1 MAHPGVGHRK
11 DMVNVFLTP
20 APERR
25 TPTPLAPEMALLL
38 YGGHQRAAILKHPV
52 HDTPQ
57 GYVLGPGQLLS
68 SEDHQRL
75 VDFTAGTGLT
85 FTVPTTLATG
95 VHCVC
100 WWVPPHT
107 RPLLFDAKY
116 DAARSVARLSGQPVP
131 HPGLVF
137 IASPGTL
144 TVYAVRGDQRPTPAT
159 ALCHAPY
166 WNMFSTAQVCR
177 GTTRYPE
184 ACTPDTQD
192 AWETAFFQSVF
203 TGPSRTD
210 RYMNWSKSYEELL
223 DEARAQGAFPDSALL
238 DAGKTLADLA

>member
-1 MAHPGVGHRK
+1 MA
-11 DMVNVFLTP
+11 NVFLTP
-20 APERR
+20 APQRR
-25 TPTPLAPEMALLL
+25 TPTPLAPELALLI
-38 YGGHQRAAILKHPV
+38 YGNHQRSAILKHPV

-68 SEDHQRL
+68 REDHQRL

-85 FTVPTTLATG
+85 FTAPTTLATG
-95 VHCVC
+95 LHCVC
-100 WWVPPHT
+100 WWVPPHE

-116 DAARSVARLSGQPVP
+116 DAARTIARLSGVPVP

-137 IASPGTL
+137 TASRDGL
-144 TVYAVRGDQRPTPAT
+144 HVYAVRGDQRPTPDT

-177 GTTRYPE
+177 GTTLYPSRF
-184 ACTPDTQD
+184 TPDTQPE
-192 AWETAFFQSVF
+192 WEAAFFQSVF

-210 RYMNWSKSYEELL
+210 RYMNWGRSYEELL
-223 DEARAQGAFPDSALL
+223 TEARAQGAFPQGVLL